1 MSTPQRRVPDEILA
15 AFRAYITDD
24 MELWSAREA
33 ALDWSKAGRL
43 AYRAF
48 IVAMFAEAVRL
59 QLGPHPREERII
71 EFVADVR
78 ARDDEIAD
86 LLDPDTTERLI
97 GEVYDYTDAA
107 DIGRERAEPIRLAVI
122 IAIIPG
128 AHLTPAELDAFL
140 ERSRTSAEEALG

>member
-15 AFRAYITDD
+15 AFRAYLSDD
-24 MELWSAREA
+24 MDLWSAREA
-33 ALDWSKAGRL
+33 ALDWSRPGRL

-48 IVAMFAEAVRL
+48 IVAMFAEAVLLRL
-59 QLGPHPREERII
+59 GSHPREEGII
-71 EFVADVR
+71 GFVADVR
-78 ARDDEIAD
+78 TRGDEIAD

-122 IAIIPG
+122 VAIIE
-128 AHLTPAELDAFL
+128 LTPAELDAFL
-140 ERSRTSAEEALG
+140 ERSRTRAEEVLG

>member
-15 AFRAYITDD
+15 AFRAYIIDD

-33 ALDWSKAGRL
+33 ELDWSKPGSL

-48 IVAMFAEAVRL
+48 IVAMFTEAVRRR
-59 QLGPHPREERII
+59 LGRHPREERII

-78 ARDDEIAD
+78 ARGDEIAD

-97 GEVYDYTDAA
+97 GEIYDYADAG
-107 DIGRERAEPIRLAVI
+107 DITRERAEPIRLAI
-122 IAIIPG
+122 IVAIIPG
-128 AHLTPAELDAFL
+128 EHLTPAELDEFL
-140 ERSRTSAEEALG
+140 EQSRTSAEAVLA